1 MRTRMYNR
9 QWMAL
14 AVAAS
19 LGLLLTVMSATSA
32 RASEPPPGDCWNE
45 ALSQDKLHCYLL
57 EEAQRAGAIE
67 VAAVYVAP
75 GGGPLHIFLEQ
86 TTHITDEMAQL
97 FETKAHEYMEKE
109 SPAAS
114 HYRHECGDY
123 TGDERKD
130 CFNSFLK
137 YPFWREFGMRLP
149 GAYPHHAVPLSKNY
163 ENILIHVGGSDERR
177 KVPGWASWTQ
187 LWPAAAPGPGGSTGF
202 DVSDVD
208 LTNIPDPDCEDIV
221 GGYIGRACH
230 SWQLDTSVGVAG
242 VFLKHRYDVQ
252 PDLEGNKIVVES
264 LEAVYLQLKVS
275 DPDDEEEMQALR
287 DRLHPDT
294 FGPDWEVITIPVK
307 YDFGELWR
315 WSVVLERFGVSA
327 GNTVGIT
334 GAEVVINGT
343 GHGFNEEPRVWLNG
357 VEPLRRDS
365 TGSGDDPDT
374 VRTILMVWAVDPHLA
389 AEALPELLP
398 ELGIPADAVGVVK
411 HDNTTPVILR
421 YASGRVGTNS
431 DGVPNSVDTT
441 SDDYGTSQ
449 IENLKAR
456 VGVDSDGNP
465 ISVNFGGRS
474 YPPTRTESAAVQSP
488 NTSPPREVDMAAND
502 ASSQGAPSNTEANA
516 TTMDVQSS
524 DFSKT
529 RAPGS
534 NSASDPPLPAQG
546 VSMWILAGGAI
557 VMGLVVLGAGVGV
570 SLGLR
575 RLSS

>member
-1 MRTRMYNR
+1 M
-9 QWMAL
+9 

-149 GAYPHHAVPLSKNY
+149 GAFQHHAVPLSKNY

-221 GGYIGRACH
+221 GGYIGSACH
-230 SWQLDTSVGVAG
+230 SWQLETSVGVAG

-264 LEAVYLQLKVS
+264 LEAIYLQLKVS

-287 DRLHPDT
+287 DRLRPDT
-294 FGPDWEVITIPVK
+294 FGPDWEVITIPVR

-315 WSVVLERFGVSA
+315 WSVVLERFALSA

-334 GAEVVINGT
+334 GAEVNYNAE
-343 GHGFNEEPRVWLNG
+343 GHAYEEPQVWMNG
-357 VEPLRRDS
+357 VEPLRRDG
-365 TGSGDDPDT
+365 TGSATDRIWST
-374 VRTILMVWAVDPHLA
+374 ARTILMVWAVDPHLA

-398 ELGIPADAVGVVK
+398 ELGIPANAVGLVI
-411 HDNTTPVILR
+411 HDNATPEILE
-421 YASGRVGTNS
+421 YAAGSGETASRLQSLVGRVGTNS
-431 DGVPNSVDTT
+431 EGEPISIDTT
-441 SDDYGTSQ
+441 MDY
-449 IENLKAR
+449 
-456 VGVDSDGNP
+456 
-465 ISVNFGGRS
+465 
-474 YPPTRTESAAVQSP
+474 YPPPRTKSAAVQP
-488 NTSPPREVDMAAND
+488 PDASPPREVDMAAND
-502 ASSQGAPSNTEANA
+502 ASSQGAPSNTEADA
-516 TTMDVQSS
+516 PTMDVQSS
-524 DFSKT
+524 DVSKT
-529 RAPGS
+529 QAGDGD
-534 NSASDPPLPAQG
+534 SASDPPLPAQG
-546 VSMWILAGGAI
+546 VSMWILAGGA
-557 VMGLVVLGAGVGV
+557 VFMGMVVLGAGVGV